1 MKRKK
6 GMKKTGKNV
15 NKTNPILI
23 NKELTILSI
32 KFYKDRI
39 NIQKTLTSAIWRSS
53 LVLLYLTLCHKT
65 TQVKT
70 PRDTDP

>member
-1 MKRKK
+1 
-6 GMKKTGKNV
+6 MKKTGKNV

-39 NIQKTLTSAIWRSS
+39 NIQKTLSSEIGRS
-53 LVLLYLTLCHKT
+53 
-65 TQVKT
+65 
-70 PRDTDP
+70 

>member
-1 MKRKK
+1 MEIPTTKKEKMKRKK

-32 KFYKDRI
+32 KF
-39 NIQKTLTSAIWRSS
+39 
-53 LVLLYLTLCHKT
+53 
-65 TQVKT
+65 
-70 PRDTDP
+70 